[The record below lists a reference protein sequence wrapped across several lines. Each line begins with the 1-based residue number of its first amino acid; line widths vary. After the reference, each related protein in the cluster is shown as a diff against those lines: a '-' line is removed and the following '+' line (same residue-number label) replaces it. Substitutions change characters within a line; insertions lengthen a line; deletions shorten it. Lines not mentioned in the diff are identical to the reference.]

1 MDKLLPNNTGAYEI
15 EMAIKNKDAE
25 MIGFSLFNSKGE
37 KVEMHYD
44 FIEHKFAMDRTQSG
58 NISFSKDFPVVTLAP
73 IAGGNEMKIRLL
85 VDRSSIEAFGDD
97 GRFVM
102 TNLIFPSEPYDS
114 IRFYAKGGTYSVTS
128 FTVFNFGQK

>member
-1 MDKLLPNNTGAYEI
+1 
-15 EMAIKNKDAE
+15 
-25 MIGFSLFNSKGE
+25 
-37 KVEMHYD
+37 MHYD